1 MKKQTPKIS
10 YDKESQ
16 VMSVELDKTK
26 SIDSDI
32 HGNVVI
38 DYDKRGK
45 AVRVNFYEFN
55 FDAFKNGLK
64 GFGTAILFLQH
75 PFLNGWRAFFYLGRE
90 PRNHKRCY
98 LGRDYENQI
107 KNDHPVILLACQPAC
122 QHACQHACDNRSV
135 KNKQLPI
142 A

>member
-64 GFGTAILFLQH
+64 ALKEFARRSEAVL
-75 PFLNGWRAFFYLGRE
+75 
-90 PRNHKRCY
+90 
-98 LGRDYENQI
+98 
-107 KNDHPVILLACQPAC
+107 
-122 QHACQHACDNRSV
+122 SV
-135 KNKQLPI
+135 K
-142 A
+142 